1 MYNRK
6 YMPLSVTYIFEAKIF
21 SELINVYKRCSFG
34 TKSVSMNIDKNTV
47 NTEQKR

>member
-34 TKSVSMNIDKNTV
+34 TKSVSMNIDKNTA
-47 NTEQKR
+47 TEQKR